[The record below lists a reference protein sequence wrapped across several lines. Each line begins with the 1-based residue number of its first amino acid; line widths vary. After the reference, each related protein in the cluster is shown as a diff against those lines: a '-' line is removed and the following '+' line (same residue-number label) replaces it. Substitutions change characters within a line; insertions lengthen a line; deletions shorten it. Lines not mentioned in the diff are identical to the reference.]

1 VDILLTQLDL
11 SPNQKSGHLIVREMV
26 VGQGMELLVIENDVY
41 YSLVSGPSAQPSAG
55 NQVAYIHALIS
66 DAKRKRVTFADWV
79 CLGRWQLERKGR
91 RSARRGDIWD

>member
-1 VDILLTQLDL
+1 
-11 SPNQKSGHLIVREMV
+11 MV